1 MNDEEVETVTIYIA
15 LLANPQPQLVAELEN
30 MISSDPH
37 SGDPLLLA
45 YGGIISRASPD
56 LQQRMT
62 LFLMNRLPEAEIKST
77 SLIHHILALG
87 NTASPRVTSSLI
99 DYLGHPDK
107 DVQLTS
113 ILAMRFL
120 MNEPSIQKSLKEL
133 LTHSLV
139 NEDHVT
145 MITKSLLYGTERAKM
160 EHQKVPYSS
169 DFVQALVMAALGTE
183 NEELHTA
190 LTTYLQAVHTDESRE
205 LLRLFKFAKTKDFDE
220 KYANAT
226 RFRRGSTWDENND
239 DYNLIESLAER
250 QSDVK
255 TYENKLAY
263 IWGKTFGGSDIN
275 AQVAAGGFAG
285 VSDAGTYKLFGR
297 AVAKANCYDHSLTI
311 IEFLILRLKEAT
323 YTQSRVYVNIIGIT
337 LVNIDE
343 IEDASVCGTIEK
355 PLYEGKEYT
364 IFDFTYSIFIVVG
377 TLNFGLEATAQFSA
391 GMYMEFCDNAGS
403 VSVAVGLTPTLTI
416 SVSASGDLEIAVGFC
431 SMNGL
436 STHIY
441 VFIYD

>member
-62 LFLMNRLPEAEIKST
+62 LFLMNRLPEAEINST

-139 NEDHVT
+139 TEDHVT

-160 EHQKVPYSS
+160 EHQNMPYSS
-169 DFVQALVMAALGTE
+169 DFVQALVMAVLGTE

-190 LTTYLQAVHTDESRE
+190 LTSYLQEVHTDESLE
-205 LLRLFKFAKTKDFDE
+205 LLRLFKFAETKDFDE

-226 RFRRGSTWDENND
+226 RFRRGSQWDQNNA
-239 DYNLIESLAER
+239 DYNLVESLAQR
-250 QSDVK
+250 QSDVRK
-255 TYENKLAY
+255 YQNKLAY
-263 IWGKTFGGSDIN
+263 IWSKKFGGGDIN
-275 AQVAAGGFAG
+275 AQLAAGGFAG
-285 VSDAGTYKLFGR
+285 VSNAGSYKLFGR
-297 AVAKANCYDHSLTI
+297 AVAKANCYDHLLTI
-311 IEFLILRLKEAT
+311 IEFLILRLKEPT

-337 LVNIDE
+337 LVNIDQRE
-343 IEDASVCGTIEK
+343 GASVCGTIEK

-377 TLNFGLEATAQFSA
+377 TLNFNLKATAQFTA
-391 GMYMEFCDNAGS
+391 GMYMEFCDNHGS
-403 VSVAVGLTPTLTI
+403 VSVAVGLTPTLTLR
-416 SVSASGDLEIAVGFC
+416 VSASGDLEILVGFC
-431 SMNGL
+431 NMNSL
-436 STHIY
+436 STLKFMLI
-441 VFIYD
+441 

>member
-1 MNDEEVETVTIYIA
+1 MNDEEAETVTIYIA
-15 LLANPQPQLVAELEN
+15 LVANPQPQLVAELEN

-62 LFLMNRLPEAEIKST
+62 LFLMNRLPEAEINST

-139 NEDHVT
+139 TEDHVT
-145 MITKSLLYGTERAKM
+145 MIAKSLLYGTERAKM
-160 EHQKVPYSS
+160 EHQNMPYSS

-190 LTTYLQAVHTDESRE
+190 LTTYLQTVHTDESVE
-205 LLRLFKFAKTKDFDE
+205 LLRLFKFAETKDFDE

-226 RFRRGSTWDENND
+226 RFRRGSTWDENNA
-239 DYNLIESLAER
+239 DYNLVESLAER
-250 QSDVK
+250 QSDVSK
-255 TYENKLAY
+255 YQNKLAY
-263 IWGKTFGGSDIN
+263 IWGKKFGGSDIN
-275 AQVAAGGFAG
+275 AQLAAGGFAG
-285 VSDAGTYKLFGR
+285 VSNAGSYKLFGH
-297 AVAKANCYDHSLTI
+297 AVAKANCYDRSLTI
-311 IEFLILRLKEAT
+311 IEFLILRLKEPT

-337 LVNIDE
+337 LVNIDQR
-343 IEDASVCGTIEK
+343 EDASVCGTIEK

-377 TLNFGLEATAQFSA
+377 TLNFNLKATAQFTA
-391 GMYMEFCDNAGS
+391 GMYMEFCDNHGS
-403 VSVAVGLTPTLTI
+403 VSVAVGLTPTLTLR
-416 SVSASGDLEIAVGFC
+416 VSASGDLEILVGFC
-431 SMNGL
+431 NMNSL
-436 STHIY
+436 STLKCVLI
-441 VFIYD
+441 

>member
-62 LFLMNRLPEAEIKST
+62 LFLMNRLPEAEINST

-139 NEDHVT
+139 TEDHVT

-160 EHQKVPYSS
+160 EHQNMPYSS
-169 DFVQALVMAALGTE
+169 DFVQALVMAVLGTE

-190 LTTYLQAVHTDESRE
+190 LTSYLQEVHTDESLE
-205 LLRLFKFAKTKDFDE
+205 LLRLFKFAETKDFDE

-226 RFRRGSTWDENND
+226 RFRRGSQWDQNNA
-239 DYNLIESLAER
+239 DYNLVESLAQR
-250 QSDVK
+250 QSDVRK
-255 TYENKLAY
+255 YQNKLAY
-263 IWGKTFGGSDIN
+263 IWSKKFGGGDIN
-275 AQVAAGGFAG
+275 AQLAAGGFAG
-285 VSDAGTYKLFGR
+285 VSNAGSYKLFGR

-311 IEFLILRLKEAT
+311 IEFLILRLKEPT

-337 LVNIDE
+337 LVNIDQRE
-343 IEDASVCGTIEK
+343 GASVCGTIEK

-377 TLNFGLEATAQFSA
+377 TLNFNLKATAQFTA
-391 GMYMEFCDNAGS
+391 GMYMEFCDNHGS
-403 VSVAVGLTPTLTI
+403 VSVAVGLTPTLTLR
-416 SVSASGDLEIAVGFC
+416 VSASGDLEILVGFC
-431 SMNGL
+431 NMNSL
-436 STHIY
+436 STLKFMLI
-441 VFIYD
+441 